1 MPIILAAGRQ
11 KQKGRELHSKFQ
23 GSVSYITRLGSTKTR
38 ADWGVAQL
46 GKHEPWKD
54 EDLSSTPRHGGKS
67 FKV

>member
-46 GKHEPWKD
+46 GKY
-54 EDLSSTPRHGGKS
+54 
-67 FKV
+67 